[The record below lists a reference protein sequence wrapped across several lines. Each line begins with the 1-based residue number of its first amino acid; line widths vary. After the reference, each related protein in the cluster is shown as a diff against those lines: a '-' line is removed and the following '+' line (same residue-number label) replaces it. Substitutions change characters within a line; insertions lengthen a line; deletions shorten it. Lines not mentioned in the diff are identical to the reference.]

1 MLDHCKVRSAV
12 KQWLKEAE
20 ELLIF
25 VRVDSSVVIKDGE
38 QDGENELN
46 RGALKDQEIVVFI
59 EENHLVE
66 ERLLLF

>member
-1 MLDHCKVRSAV
+1 MLDHGEVRSTV
-12 KQWLKEAE
+12 QQWLKEAE

-25 VRVDSSVVIKDGE
+25 VRVDSSIVIKDGE

-59 EENHLVE
+59 EENHLV
-66 ERLLLF
+66 

>member
-1 MLDHCKVRSAV
+1 MLDHGEVSSTV
-12 KQWLKEAE
+12 KQWLEEAE

-25 VRVDSSVVIKDGE
+25 VRVDCSVVIKDGE

-66 ERLLLF
+66 ESFLLF

>member
-1 MLDHCKVRSAV
+1 M
-12 KQWLKEAE
+12 
-20 ELLIF
+20 LIF

-66 ERLLLF
+66 ERLLLFRGQLSLQVRHLEVVVALAEL